1 MAEWQARGG
10 HLAAA
15 LPQGAF
21 RFIALDVETA
31 CGDAASICQIGLAC
45 VREGGAIE
53 TYATYV
59 DPQMRFSGF
68 NTQLHGIGAE
78 HVAGAPLF
86 GEALA
91 RLAPLLSRHHL
102 IQHSSFDARAMRAA
116 CARFGLAEIAWR
128 WGDSV
133 KIARR
138 AWPEFI
144 GNGGHG
150 LAHLKRQLGLRFE
163 HHDAGEDARAA
174 AIVVLQAEARL
185 GMSFDHILNQPGR
198 RAPEPIYPVSDLI
211 E

>member
-1 MAEWQARGG
+1 MAEWQARSG
-10 HLAAA
+10 HLAAD
-15 LPQGAF
+15 LPAGEF

-45 VREGGAIE
+45 VRADGTID

-68 NTQLHGIGAE
+68 NTQLHGIAAE

-86 GEALA
+86 AAAIA
-91 RLAPLLSRHHL
+91 RLEPLLTRHHL
-102 IQHSSFDARAMRAA
+102 IQHSGFDARALRAA
-116 CARFGLAEIAWR
+116 CARFGLPELSCR

-150 LAHLKRQLGLRFE
+150 LAHLKRQLGLQFE
-163 HHDAGEDARAA
+163 HHDAGEDAKAA
-174 AIVVLQAEARL
+174 AQVVLRAEARM
-185 GMSFDHILNQPGR
+185 GMAFDEI
-198 RAPEPIYPVSDLI
+198 
-211 E
+211 

>member
-91 RLAPLLSRHHL
+91 RLAPLLSR
-102 IQHSSFDARAMRAA
+102 
-116 CARFGLAEIAWR
+116 
-128 WGDSV
+128 
-133 KIARR
+133 
-138 AWPEFI
+138 
-144 GNGGHG
+144 GHG
-150 LAHLKRQLGLRFE
+150 LAHLKRQLGLSFE

-174 AIVVLQAEARL
+174 ATVVLQAEARL
-185 GMSFDHILNQPGR
+185 GMSFDQILNQPGR

>member
-91 RLAPLLSRHHL
+91 RLAPSRKG
-102 IQHSSFDARAMRAA
+102 S
-116 CARFGLAEIAWR
+116 G
-128 WGDSV
+128 
-133 KIARR
+133 RR
-138 AWPEFI
+138 LTAP
-144 GNGGHG
+144 
-150 LAHLKRQLGLRFE
+150 L
-163 HHDAGEDARAA
+163 AA
-174 AIVVLQAEARL
+174 AFSSWNGSPA
-185 GMSFDHILNQPGR
+185 
-198 RAPEPIYPVSDLI
+198 
-211 E
+211 